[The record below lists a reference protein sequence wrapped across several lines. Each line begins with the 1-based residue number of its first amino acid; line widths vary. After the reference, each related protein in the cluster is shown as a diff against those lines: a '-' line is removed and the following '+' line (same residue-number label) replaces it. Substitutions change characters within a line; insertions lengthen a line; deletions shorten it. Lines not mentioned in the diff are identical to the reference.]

1 VSSFF
6 EEDDEPRRRPRQA
19 RGRPGGG
26 VAADQQTLMTRRIV
40 AGVVGVLFLVLLAIV
55 VNSCR
60 NSQKESSLK
69 EYNRTVATI
78 ARESAQQ
85 VGTQFFQLLAQ
96 GNGGQAQD
104 LQSAISSFRVQAEQQ
119 RRQAAGL
126 DVPSDMKG
134 AQQNLLIALEM
145 RRDGLD
151 YIASRVRSALGDS
164 GDVADQAINQIAG
177 QMQVFLASDVVYAT
191 RVVPFIHAALDSNE
205 IGGQT
210 VAPSRFMPSESWLSP
225 ETVATALN
233 QQLTSGGSGTAS
245 GQPTGPGLHGTGLQS
260 TAYNGTTLQPSTTN
274 RLTYAPG
281 QDFVVTFTNQG
292 ENDEFDVKVTVRIS
306 AGAQQVSLTT
316 TVPKIARG
324 QTAEARLPLNK
335 TPPLDSAATIR
346 VQIAPV
352 PGEKKVDNNRSEYPA
367 LFSRG

>member
-6 EEDDEPRRRPRQA
+6 DEDDEPRRQPRA
-19 RGRPGGG
+19 SRGRSGGA
-26 VAADQQTLMTRRIV
+26 VADQQTLMTRRIV
-40 AGVVGVLFLVLLAIV
+40 AGVVAVLFLVLLAIV

-60 NSQKESSLK
+60 NSQHENALK
-69 EYNRTVATI
+69 DYNREVSTI
-78 ARESAQQ
+78 AQDSAQQ
-85 VGTQFFQLLAQ
+85 VGAQFFQLL
-96 GNGGQAQD
+96 GQQSGQQPQD

-126 DVPSDMKG
+126 DVPGDMKG

-151 YIASRVRSALGDS
+151 YIASRIRSALGDS

-177 QMQVFLASDVVYAT
+177 QMQVFLASDVIYAS
-191 RVVPFIHAALDSNE
+191 RVVPFIRTALDDNE

-210 VAPSRFMPSESWLSP
+210 VAASRFMPNQAWLQP
-225 ETVATALN
+225 DTVASALD
-233 QQLTSGGSGTAS
+233 QQLTSGGGNAG

-260 TAYNGTTLQPSTTN
+260 TAYNGVTLQPGTSN

-281 QDFVVTFTNQG
+281 QDFVVSFANQG
-292 ENDEFDVKVTVRIS
+292 ENDEFDIKVTVRIS
-306 AGAQQVSLTT
+306 SGAQQTTLTT
-316 TVPKIARG
+316 TVPKVAQG
-324 QTAEARLPLNK
+324 ATAEARLPLNK
-335 TPPLDSAATIR
+335 QPPLDSVATIR
-346 VQIAPV
+346 VQVAPV
-352 PGEKKVDNNRSEYPA
+352 PGEKKTDNNRSEYNA